1 MRIVILALLAAT
13 TGAVNP
19 VAQQAEFID
28 KLVERGRVLLKDAP
42 PSTIRRTGMA
52 ISKIASAFP
61 DSTFAA
67 VTNAAMKRASSAPTF
82 AELHKYAMSGQ
93 LSSVVRANARSL
105 ICRFPGGGGTFRRTA

>member
-1 MRIVILALLAAT
+1 MRIAILALLAAA

-52 ISKIASAFP
+52 
-61 DSTFAA
+61 
-67 VTNAAMKRASSAPTF
+67 
-82 AELHKYAMSGQ
+82 
-93 LSSVVRANARSL
+93 
-105 ICRFPGGGGTFRRTA
+105 